1 MQKTPARLRTVA
13 KWFDPPPA
21 REKWTYCQAV
31 CKVPGFP
38 TDTPITKP
46 YWLENNMSPYHA
58 YNVTGPS
65 VERAVTAPWIG
76 DESKGIPKMPPVNA
90 FGNRLIPRD
99 ELEKFM
105 PDIRIDGLA
114 EEIQGDI
121 RNQAKHIVPHQFHE
135 HFDTSMVQEGA
146 KRNWGTDMARWTK
159 WKANYALYAV
169 RHPLAEDM
177 QRKLLIGDAE
187 AQDRYQD
194 PDDVEYER
202 EILDALR
209 AGDADQAASLYKR
222 LSDPPR
228 NWEVYKAFVAHFAAR
243 GLLADAVAVYD
254 EMLMLGVPPDGALI
268 ESLVDAAV
276 AAENPVRAAWAAGEA
291 RRTFPGALR
300 IPADQR
306 ARAAKKALKYLVGDA
321 TARTPAT
328 DALAVRVYTQL
339 KADGLL
345 GEADAVAAKAAELTA
360 RAAALGLLPSGGGAG
375 EGGHHHRHAYS
386 VRGGAADAGG
396 ADGAQPQPVR
406 PVPQPVALTAEETA
420 TLEGLVARAAAE
432 EDQVA
437 PYFKKSKPNHVLQP
451 GLCKEFD
458 YALAAGSSSRMR
470 APSAA
475 AKRDFVGTMADPQ
488 QRYTFRWAGPSTR
501 MVDSLGKTT
510 QSALSEY

>member
-1 MQKTPARLRTVA
+1 MQKTPARLAPRGAV
-13 KWFDPPPA
+13 KWFEPPPA

-38 TDTPITKP
+38 TDTPIAKP
-46 YWLENNMSPYHA
+46 YWLENNMSPHYA
-58 YNVTGPS
+58 YAITGPS
-65 VERAVTAPWIG
+65 VERTNVSPWLG
-76 DESKGIPKMPPVNA
+76 DEKKGIPGMPPVDA

-135 HFDTSMVQEGA
+135 DFDTSMVQEGA
-146 KRNWGTDMARWTK
+146 RRSWGTDMARWTK
-159 WKANYALYAV
+159 WKANYALHAV

-194 PDDVEYER
+194 PDDVEYEQ

-254 EMLMLGVPPDGALI
+254 EMLMLGVPPDGALV

-276 AAENPVRAAWAAGEA
+276 AAEHPVRAAWAAGEA
-291 RRTFPGALR
+291 RRTFPGGLR

-306 ARAAKKALKYLVGDA
+306 ARAAKKALKYLVGGS
-321 TARTPAT
+321 ARTPTT

-345 GEADAVAAKAAELTA
+345 ADADAVAAKAAELTA
-360 RAAALGLLPSGGGAG
+360 RAAALGLLPSGSGTG
-375 EGGHHHRHAYS
+375 EGGHHHRHARS
-386 VRGGAADAGG
+386 VHGAAAAA
-396 ADGAQPQPVR
+396 ADGAQQPVR

-420 TLEGLVARAAAE
+420 TLEGLVARAAADE
-432 EDQVA
+432 EQVA

-458 YALAAGSSSRMR
+458 YAMAAGSASRMR

-475 AKRDFVGTMADPQ
+475 AKRDFVGGMADPQ
-488 QRYTFRWAGPSTR
+488 LRYTFRWAGPSTR
-501 MVDSLGKTT
+501 MVDTQGRTT